1 MPGSTTLEPALVEAL
16 MSERRMISAFQA
28 GFGGKADVD
37 AHNLRP
43 GRGNRGKAAQRGC
56 PVSSLFQQSSLMS
69 GRLMNIKATVAGA
82 AHEPTLRCPN
92 CNHEIRLTE
101 SLAAPLLAETRQ
113 RFQDQ
118 MASKDVEV
126 SRKIEALRLERE
138 LLARD
143 REQVEERVSKRLAT
157 ERGQLIA
164 AEAKKA
170 REATAA
176 DLQAKEAEAAELRK
190 TLEVNNAKLAEA
202 QQQQAELMRRQRA
215 LDEEKREL
223 DLTVEKRV
231 QASIAQVQIKAR
243 QEADEAARLRVA
255 EKDQTIESM
264 TRTIEELKRKA
275 EQGSQQSQGEVLEL
289 ELEVLLRGR
298 FPTDLVEPVGKGEL
312 GADVVQ
318 QVNGS
323 IGQAAGIILWE
334 SKRTKAWSDGWLA
347 KLRDDQRRCGADV
360 ALIISQALPK
370 HIEHFDLVDG
380 VWVAHP
386 RYALPVKSCHGVRK
400 ARAEVAAYADC
411 TESQMMAM
419 FGWTDPKMPA
429 HYIAKANREKL
440 GISGMDKIVAFDQS
454 QPVDDLMPQPETNS
468 TGTSAGNG
476 VVTFPVTSE
485 KKRKDYNAKRG
496 FMVRSERLQL
506 LFHILISLIFF
517 GLPQANVSQL
527 VSQNVSHNPDRSSRR
542 NL

>member
-1 MPGSTTLEPALVEAL
+1 
-16 MSERRMISAFQA
+16 
-28 GFGGKADVD
+28 
-37 AHNLRP
+37 
-43 GRGNRGKAAQRGC
+43 
-56 PVSSLFQQSSLMS
+56 VSF
-69 GRLMNIKATVAGA
+69 KVTAVGA
-82 AHEPTLRCPN
+82 AHEPILRCPN

-113 RFQDQ
+113 RFQEQ
-118 MASKDVEV
+118 LASKDAEMARKVEV
-126 SRKIEALRLERE
+126 LRLERE
-138 LLARD
+138 QLAEA
-143 REQVEERVSKRLAT
+143 REQVEEQVSNRLAA
-157 ERGQLIA
+157 ERSQLIA

-170 REATAA
+170 RDAA
-176 DLQAKEAEAAELRK
+176 AANLQAKEAEAAELRRN
-190 TLEVNNAKLAEA
+190 LELNNAKLAEA

-215 LDEEKREL
+215 LDDEKREL

-231 QASIAQVQIKAR
+231 QASIGGIQIKAR

-255 EKDQTIESM
+255 ERDQTIESM
-264 TRTIEELKRKA
+264 ARTIEELKRKA

-298 FPTDLVEPVGKGEL
+298 FPSDLVEPVSKGEL

-386 RYALPVKSCHGVRK
+386 RYALPV
-400 ARAEVAAYADC
+400 AVALRQ
-411 TESQMMAM
+411 TLIE
-419 FGWTDPKMPA
+419 
-429 HYIAKANREKL
+429 
-440 GISGMDKIVAFDQS
+440 ISGSRLAQQGQQTKMEQVYQYLTGIKFRQRVEAVVEKFHDMREDLDK
-454 QPVDDLMPQPETNS
+454 E
-468 TGTSAGNG
+468 
-476 VVTFPVTSE
+476 
-485 KKRKDYNAKRG
+485 RK
-496 FMVRSERLQL
+496 FMVRQWAKRETQILSVIESTVGMVGDLQAIAGKALPEIPSLDMPLLESSAEPERKA
-506 LFHILISLIFF
+506 
-517 GLPQANVSQL
+517 G
-527 VSQNVSHNPDRSSRR
+527 
-542 NL
+542 

>member
-1 MPGSTTLEPALVEAL
+1 
-16 MSERRMISAFQA
+16 
-28 GFGGKADVD
+28 
-37 AHNLRP
+37 
-43 GRGNRGKAAQRGC
+43 
-56 PVSSLFQQSSLMS
+56 VSF
-69 GRLMNIKATVAGA
+69 KVTAVGA
-82 AHEPTLRCPN
+82 AHEPILQCPN

-113 RFQDQ
+113 RFQEQ
-118 MASKDVEV
+118 LASKDAEMA
-126 SRKIEALRLERE
+126 RKVEALRLERE
-138 LLARD
+138 QLAEA
-143 REQVEERVSKRLAT
+143 REQVEEQVSNRLAA
-157 ERGQLIA
+157 ERNQLIA

-170 REATAA
+170 RDAA
-176 DLQAKEAEAAELRK
+176 AANLQAKEAEAAELRRN
-190 TLEVNNAKLAEA
+190 LEVNNAKLAEA

-215 LDEEKREL
+215 LDDEKREL

-231 QASIAQVQIKAR
+231 QESIGVIQIKAR

-255 EKDQTIESM
+255 ERDQTIESM
-264 TRTIEELKRKA
+264 ARTIEELKRKA

-298 FPTDLVEPVGKGEL
+298 FPSDLVEPVSKGEL

-386 RYALPVKSCHGVRK
+386 RYALPVAVALRQTLIEISGSRLAQQGQQTKMEQVYQYLTGIKFRQRVEAVVEKFHDMREDLDKERKFMGRQWAKRETQILSVIESTVGMVGDLQAIAGKAVPEIPSLDMPLLESSAEPERK
-400 ARAEVAAYADC
+400 A
-411 TESQMMAM
+411 
-419 FGWTDPKMPA
+419 G
-429 HYIAKANREKL
+429 
-440 GISGMDKIVAFDQS
+440 
-454 QPVDDLMPQPETNS
+454 
-468 TGTSAGNG
+468 
-476 VVTFPVTSE
+476 
-485 KKRKDYNAKRG
+485 
-496 FMVRSERLQL
+496 
-506 LFHILISLIFF
+506 
-517 GLPQANVSQL
+517 
-527 VSQNVSHNPDRSSRR
+527 
-542 NL
+542 

>member
-1 MPGSTTLEPALVEAL
+1 
-16 MSERRMISAFQA
+16 MSFKVTA
-28 GFGGKADVD
+28 V
-37 AHNLRP
+37 
-43 GRGNRGKAAQRGC
+43 
-56 PVSSLFQQSSLMS
+56 
-69 GRLMNIKATVAGA
+69 GA
-82 AHEPTLRCPN
+82 AHEPILQCPN

-113 RFQDQ
+113 RFQEQ
-118 MASKDVEV
+118 LASKDAEMA
-126 SRKIEALRLERE
+126 RKVEALRLERE
-138 LLARD
+138 QLAKA
-143 REQVEERVSKRLAT
+143 REQVEEQVSNRLAA
-157 ERGQLIA
+157 ERSQLIA

-170 REATAA
+170 RDAA
-176 DLQAKEAEAAELRK
+176 AANLQAKEAEAAELRRN
-190 TLEVNNAKLAEA
+190 LEVNNAKLAEA

-215 LDEEKREL
+215 LDDEKREL

-231 QASIAQVQIKAR
+231 QASIGGIQIKAR

-255 EKDQTIESM
+255 ERDQTIESM
-264 TRTIEELKRKA
+264 ARTIEELKRKA

-298 FPTDLVEPVGKGEL
+298 FPSDLVEPVSKGEL

-386 RYALPVKSCHGVRK
+386 RYALPVAVALRQTLIEISGSRLAQQGQQTKMEQVYQYLTGIKFRQRVEAVVEKFHDMREDLDKERKFMGRQWAKRETQILSVIESTVGMVGDLQAIAGKALPEIPSLDMPLLESSAEPERK
-400 ARAEVAAYADC
+400 A
-411 TESQMMAM
+411 
-419 FGWTDPKMPA
+419 G
-429 HYIAKANREKL
+429 
-440 GISGMDKIVAFDQS
+440 
-454 QPVDDLMPQPETNS
+454 
-468 TGTSAGNG
+468 
-476 VVTFPVTSE
+476 
-485 KKRKDYNAKRG
+485 
-496 FMVRSERLQL
+496 
-506 LFHILISLIFF
+506 
-517 GLPQANVSQL
+517 
-527 VSQNVSHNPDRSSRR
+527 
-542 NL
+542 